1 MCGNGRYMSTK
12 EAAEYLGYSVSGLRK
27 ILAIGLI
34 PYTKPR
40 GRLYFRVEDLDNFVS
55 RESR

>member
-1 MCGNGRYMSTK
+1 MSGGGRYMSTK
-12 EAAEYLGYSVSGLRK
+12 EAAEYLGYSMSGFKK

-40 GRLYFRVEDLDNFVS
+40 GKLYFRVTDLEKFILN
-55 RESR
+55 ET

>member
-1 MCGNGRYMSTK
+1 MSTK

-40 GRLYFRVEDLDNFVS
+40 GRLYFKVEDLDDFIS
-55 RESR
+55 RESRES